1 MAINPTRA
9 QKAAITAHGNV
20 LVSAAAGS
28 GKTAVLTERVASH
41 IADCEKNLSAD
52 RILVVTFTKAAAA
65 EMRSRIEAKLNERL
79 QQKPDDMHLIKQ
91 MLLFPSA
98 KICTID
104 SFCIELV
111 RDNFDKL
118 GVNPDFKI
126 VEENAL
132 NEIKNQAIAEVFE
145 EQFATKNAEFLKL
158 LRVVGSR
165 YDDSTLASYVR
176 KIQEFTSKLP
186 NPNEWLSNAAE
197 QSNFELNGEKWRD
210 LAFKTAR
217 EQVALVIEKSKTA
230 LSLLQQVPQFE
241 DTFKPLFTE
250 PKVYAEQFLKDITD
264 KNWNALYYGVSS
276 AAFSRMSSKKI
287 PDDCSAILTGKRLRK
302 ECVEIIRGLN
312 DTFFD
317 LWENITENDKMLYPL
332 IKKLVELVI
341 SYNEL
346 INKKL
351 DERNILTFYRTEQLA
366 FQLLCRYENGELKV
380 NDFAKEY
387 IDSFDEVLVDE
398 YQDTNPLQ
406 DMLFCVLS
414 KNEERL
420 FLVGDVKQSIYGFR
434 GANPSNFLEKK
445 KRYLPYDNQDAN
457 VSKKI
462 ILGNNFRSRSE
473 ICNFINFFFSAF
485 MTKEN
490 GEIDY
495 GEEERLY
502 PEAKFPQ
509 AVLSPVEVGI
519 IENESES
526 VAEAEANY
534 IADSIIK
541 TMNGGKCIR
550 DDNNPN
556 QLRNAR
562 FSDFAVLLR
571 ATSKNAPLYA
581 AQLKKRGIPVSLGA
595 DLFFKS
601 REIQLILSLLSV
613 VDNPT
618 KEVNLATVLLSGFF
632 GFTADDLALIKA
644 NDKYKNLYAGVL
656 SAADDG
662 NEKCVRFIRKLMQYR
677 RNFTTMKIS
686 DFIDFLYEDLG
697 LLSAVCCLEN
707 GIKRRDNLLLILEFA
722 CVYEEN
728 EGKSVT
734 GFLRFL
740 EGIDEN
746 KLKSGSETDENSVKI
761 ISIHHSKGLQF
772 PICYFA
778 GCSEK
783 FNTSD
788 FSSYLLLDEEL
799 YFSFKF
805 FDPQS
810 KRKLSTIQRQILIS
824 KARQKQ
830 LEEELRLAYVAMTR
844 AQDKLVLLISGEKLK
859 EKIKNISESLGVREN
874 VIDKEFFK
882 TAVCYTDWLLPAILT
897 HSSSNEL
904 RAISC
909 ANGRLCEMPNPFE
922 INFVF
927 SENIFSENNQS
938 VKTEKTHLSKEE
950 VSCIASR
957 LKENLE
963 FVYPYEEL
971 LSIASK
977 ASVSQ
982 LAHAAEHDA
991 YAFSATPAFVSKG
1004 GISATQRGTFTH
1016 RVMQFLDFE
1025 KAQTNLD
1032 EELDRLAE
1040 WRFFSEEDIKL
1051 VDRDKVKE
1059 FLSSELCKRII
1070 ASDLVRKEMRFLTE
1084 KPALEIS
1091 VGLDAK
1097 FSDENIVIQGAVD
1110 CLFEENGEIVVVDFK
1125 TDRVSNEKTL
1135 ADTYRE
1141 QLKIYAGACEKIF
1154 SKPVKEILLYSFHLG
1169 KEIKL

>member
-1 MAINPTRA
+1 MAFNPTPS
-9 QKAAITAHGNV
+9 QKSAIKAKGNV

-41 IADCEKNLSAD
+41 IADLENPISAD

-65 EMRSRIEAKLNERL
+65 EMRSRIEEKLNERL
-79 QQKPDDMHLIKQ
+79 RQNPDDMHLIKQ

-111 RDNFDKL
+111 RENFDKL

-126 VEENAL
+126 VEENVL
-132 NEIKNQAIAEVFE
+132 NDIKNQAISEVFE
-145 EQFATKNAEFLKL
+145 EQFATKNAVFLKL

-186 NPNEWLSNAAE
+186 NPNEWLNNAAE
-197 QSNFELNGEKWRD
+197 QSNFKLNGEKWRD
-210 LAFKTAR
+210 LALEIAR
-217 EQVALVIEKSKTA
+217 EQVGLVIEKSKTA
-230 LSLLQQVPQFE
+230 LNILEKFPQFE
-241 DTFKPLFTE
+241 DTFKLLFTE
-250 PKVYAEQFLKDITD
+250 PKIYAEQFLKDID
-264 KNWNALYYGVSS
+264 NKNWNALYYGVSS
-276 AAFSRMSSKKI
+276 ASFSRMSGKKI
-287 PDDCSAILTGKRLRK
+287 PDDCYQLITAKTLRK
-302 ECVEIIRGLN
+302 ECVEIIKRLN

-317 LWENITENDKMLYPL
+317 LWENIAENDRMLYPL
-332 IKKLVELVI
+332 IKKLVDLVI
-341 SYNEL
+341 SYNDL

-387 IDSFDEVLVDE
+387 INSFDEILVDE

-414 KNEERL
+414 NNEERL

-445 KRYLPYDNQDAN
+445 NRYLPYENQEAK

-462 ILGNNFRSRSE
+462 ILGNNFRSRRE
-473 ICNFINFFFSAF
+473 ICDFINFFFSAF

-490 GEIDY
+490 GEINY
-495 GEEERLY
+495 GDEERLY
-502 PEAKFPQ
+502 PEAQFPE
-509 AVLSPVEVGI
+509 AVLSPVEIGV
-519 IENESES
+519 IENASES
-526 VAEAEANY
+526 SAEAEANF
-534 IADSIIK
+534 IANSIIK
-541 TMNGGKCIR
+541 TMNCGKCIR
-550 DDNNPN
+550 DKDNPN
-556 QLRNAR
+556 QLRDAR

-571 ATSKNAPLYA
+571 ATSKNAPLFA
-581 AQLKKRGIPVSLGA
+581 AQLEKRGIPVSLGA

-601 REIQLILSLLSV
+601 REVQLILSLLSV

-618 KEVNLATVLLSGFF
+618 KEVSLATVLLSGFF
-632 GFTADDLALIKA
+632 DFTADDLALIKA
-644 NDKYKNLYAGVL
+644 TDKYKNLYAGVL
-656 SAADDG
+656 WAADNG
-662 NEKCVRFIRKLMQYR
+662 NEKCARFVKKLMQYR
-677 RNFTTMKIS
+677 RKFTTMKIS

-707 GIKRRDNLLLILEFA
+707 GIKRRDNLLLILDFA
-722 CVYEEN
+722 RVYEEN
-728 EGKSVT
+728 EGESVT

-740 EGIDEN
+740 GGIDEN
-746 KLKSGSETDENSVKI
+746 KLKSGSESDENSVKI

-772 PICYFA
+772 PVCYFA

-788 FSSYLLLDEEL
+788 FSSYLLLDEDL

-859 EKIKNISESLGVREN
+859 EKIKNISESLKAKEN
-874 VIDKEFFK
+874 IIDKEIFK

-909 ANGRLCEMPNPFE
+909 VEDSIRETPNPFE

-927 SENIFSENNQS
+927 SENIFTEKNLSAE
-938 VKTEKTHLSKEE
+938 TEKTLLNSGEISYLANK
-950 VSCIASR
+950 
-957 LKENLE
+957 LKENLD

-982 LAHAAEHDA
+982 LAHAAEHDT
-991 YAFSATPAFVSKG
+991 YAFRAAPSFLSKG

-1016 RVMQFLDFE
+1016 KVMQFIDFE
-1025 KAQTNLD
+1025 KAQINLD

-1040 WRFFSEEDIKL
+1040 WQFFSEEDIKL
-1051 VDRDKVKE
+1051 VDRDKVKK

-1070 ASDLVRKEMRFLTE
+1070 ASNLVRKEMRFLTE
-1084 KPALEIS
+1084 KPATEIS
-1091 VGLDAK
+1091 VGLDEK
-1097 FSDENIVIQGAVD
+1097 FANENIVIQGAVD
-1110 CLFEENGEIVVVDFK
+1110 CLFEENGEIVIVDFK
-1125 TDRVSNEKTL
+1125 TDRVSNEKIL
-1135 ADTYRE
+1135 ADTYIE
-1141 QLKIYAGACEKIF
+1141 QLKIYAAACEKIF
-1154 SKPVKEILLYSFHLG
+1154 SMPIKEILLYSFHLG

>member
-1 MAINPTRA
+1 MAFNPTRA
-9 QKAAITAHGNV
+9 QKAAIEAKGNV

-41 IADCEKNLSAD
+41 IADLENPISAD

-79 QQKPDDMHLIKQ
+79 QQNPDNMHLIRQ

-111 RDNFDKL
+111 RENFDKL

-132 NEIKNQAIAEVFE
+132 NTIKNQAITEIFE
-145 EQFATKNAEFLKL
+145 EQFASKNAEFLRL

-165 YDDSTLASYVR
+165 YDDSTLASYIR

-186 NPNEWLSNAAE
+186 NPNEWLKTAAE

-210 LAFKTAR
+210 LAFETAA
-217 EQVALVIEKSKTA
+217 QQIKLVIEKSNTA
-230 LSLLQQVPQFE
+230 LELLEQFPQFE
-241 DTFKPLFTE
+241 DTFKPLFLE
-250 PKVYAEQFLKDITD
+250 PKIYAQQFLRDIAD
-264 KNWNALYYGVSS
+264 KNWNALYFGVSS
-276 AAFSRMSSKKI
+276 AAFTRMSNKKI
-287 PDDCSAILTGKRLRK
+287 PDDCHGIVIGKRLRK
-302 ECVEIIRGLN
+302 ECIEIIKKLN

-317 LWENITENDKMLYPL
+317 LWENIAENNKMLYPL

-341 SYNEL
+341 SYNKL

-387 IDSFDEVLVDE
+387 INSFDEILVDE

-414 KNEERL
+414 NNEERL

-434 GANPSNFLEKK
+434 GANPSNFLDKK
-445 KRYLPYDNQDAN
+445 KRYVPFDNQEAA

-473 ICNFINFFFSAF
+473 ICDFINFFFSAF

-495 GEEERLY
+495 GDEERLY
-502 PEAKFPQ
+502 PEAKFPE
-509 AVLSPVEVGI
+509 ALISPVEVGI

-526 VAEAEANY
+526 AAEAEADY

-550 DDNNPN
+550 DEDNPSE
-556 QLRNAR
+556 LRHAR

-581 AQLKKRGIPVSLGA
+581 AQLEKRGIPVCLGA

-601 REIQLILSLLSV
+601 REVQFILSLLSV

-644 NDKYKNLYAGVL
+644 NDKYKNLYAGVI
-656 SAADDG
+656 SAADAG
-662 NEKCVRFIRKLMQYR
+662 NEKCARCVHKLMQYR
-677 RNFTTMKIS
+677 RKFTTMKIS
-686 DFIDFLYEDLG
+686 DFIDYVYEDLG

-722 CVYEEN
+722 GVYEEN

-734 GFLRFL
+734 GFLKFL

-746 KLKSGSETDENSVKI
+746 KLKSGFEADENSVKI

-772 PICYFA
+772 PVCYFA

-859 EKIKNISESLGVREN
+859 EKIKEISVVLYSKGNTVDGE
-874 VIDKEFFK
+874 IFK
-882 TAVCYTDWLLPAILT
+882 NAVCYTDWFLPAVLT
-897 HSSSNEL
+897 HYSSNEL
-904 RAISC
+904 KTISG
-909 ANGRLCEMPNPFE
+909 ADGLLDKMPNPFK

-927 SENIFSENNQS
+927 SNDIFKSDIKHVEC
-938 VKTEKTHLSKEE
+938 EKAKLNKEQIN
-950 VSCIASR
+950 CAADKLLDN
-957 LKENLE
+957 LK
-963 FVYPYEEL
+963 FVYPYEEIL
-971 LSIASK
+971 GIASK

-982 LAHAAEHDA
+982 LAHAAEKDT
-991 YAFSATPAFVSKG
+991 YAFKTTPNFVSKG
-1004 GISATQRGTFTH
+1004 GISAAQRGTFTH
-1016 RVMQFLDFE
+1016 RVMQFLDFK
-1025 KAQTNLD
+1025 KAQTSLND
-1032 EELDRLAE
+1032 ELDRLVE
-1040 WRFFSEEDIKL
+1040 WQFFSEDDINL
-1051 VDRDKVKE
+1051 VDREKVSK

-1070 ASDLVRKEMRFLTE
+1070 ASNFIRKEMRFLTE
-1084 KPALEIS
+1084 RPASEIS
-1091 VGLDAK
+1091 PELSSK
-1097 FSDENIVIQGAVD
+1097 FADENIVIQGAVD

-1125 TDRVSNEKTL
+1125 TDRVSSEKLL

>member
-1 MAINPTRA
+1 MAFNPTRA
-9 QKAAITAHGNV
+9 QKAAIEARGNV

-28 GKTAVLTERVASH
+28 GKTAVLTERVVSH
-41 IADCEKNLSAD
+41 IADLENPISAD

-111 RDNFDKL
+111 RENFDKL

-132 NEIKNQAIAEVFE
+132 NEIKNQAISEVFE
-145 EQFATKNAEFLKL
+145 EQFETKNAEFLKL

-165 YDDSTLASYVR
+165 YDDSTLASYVK

-186 NPNEWLSNAAE
+186 NPNEWLKAAAE
-197 QSNFELNGEKWRD
+197 QSNFELNGEKWRE
-210 LAFKTAR
+210 LAFETASQ
-217 EQVALVIEKSKTA
+217 QVKLVIEKSNMA
-230 LSLLQQVPQFE
+230 LDILEQFPQLE
-241 DTFKPLFTE
+241 DTFKPLFLE
-250 PKVYAEQFLKDITD
+250 PKVYAQQFLKDIAD

-276 AAFSRMSSKKI
+276 AAFSKMSSKKI
-287 PDDCSAILTGKRLRK
+287 PDDCRGIVIGKRLRK
-302 ECVEIIRGLN
+302 ECVEIIKKLN
-312 DTFFD
+312 DNFFD
-317 LWENITENDKMLYPL
+317 LWENIAENDKMLYPL

-366 FQLLCRYENGELKV
+366 FQLLCRYENGKFKV

-387 IDSFDEVLVDE
+387 IDNFDEILVDE

-414 KNEERL
+414 NNEERL

-445 KRYLPYDNQDAN
+445 KRYLPFDNQEAEI
-457 VSKKI
+457 SKKI

-473 ICNFINFFFSAF
+473 ICDFINFFFSAF

-495 GEEERLY
+495 GDEERLY
-502 PEAKFPQ
+502 PEAEFPET
-509 AVLSPVEVGI
+509 VISPVEVGI
-519 IENESES
+519 IENEGES
-526 VAEAEANY
+526 MAEAEADY

-550 DDNNPN
+550 DEEKPSE
-556 QLRNAR
+556 LRHAR

-571 ATSKNAPLYA
+571 ATSKNTPLYA
-581 AQLKKRGIPVSLGA
+581 AQLEKRGIPVSLGA

-601 REIQLILSLLSV
+601 REVQFVLSLLSV

-656 SAADDG
+656 SAADGG
-662 NEKCVRFIRKLMQYR
+662 NEKCARFINKLMQYR
-677 RNFTTMKIS
+677 RKFTTMKIS
-686 DFIDFLYEDLG
+686 DFVDYVYEDLG

-728 EGKSVT
+728 EGKSVS
-734 GFLRFL
+734 GFLKFL

-746 KLKSGSETDENSVKI
+746 KLKSVGEADENSVKI

-772 PICYFA
+772 PVCYFA

-788 FSSYLLLDEEL
+788 FSSYLLLDEDL

-810 KRKLSTIQRQILIS
+810 KRKLTTIQRQILIS

-830 LEEELRLAYVAMTR
+830 LEEELRLAYVVMTR

-859 EKIKNISESLGVREN
+859 EKIKEISETLHSKGNAVDSE
-874 VIDKEFFK
+874 IFK
-882 TAVCYTDWLLPAILT
+882 NAVCYTDWLLPAVLT
-897 HSSSNEL
+897 HYSSNEL
-904 RAISC
+904 KTISG
-909 ANGRLCEMPNPFE
+909 ANGLLNEMPNPFK

-927 SENIFSENNQS
+927 SNGIFESDSEQIKN
-938 VKTEKTHLSKEE
+938 EKERLSKEQI
-950 VSCIASR
+950 SYTASK
-957 LKENLE
+957 LEENLN
-963 FVYPYEEL
+963 FVYPYDEIL
-971 LSIASK
+971 GIASK

-982 LAHAAEHDA
+982 LAHSAEHDA
-991 YAFSATPAFVSKG
+991 YAFEAKPNFVSKG
-1004 GISATQRGTFTH
+1004 GVSAAQRGTFTH

-1025 KAQTNLD
+1025 KAQTDLD
-1032 EELDRLAE
+1032 AELDRLAE
-1040 WRFFSEEDIKL
+1040 WQFFSEEDIKL

-1084 KPALEIS
+1084 RPALEIA

-1097 FSDENIVIQGAVD
+1097 FADENIVIQGAVD
-1110 CLFEENGEIVVVDFK
+1110 CLFEEKGEIVVVDFK
-1125 TDRVSNEKTL
+1125 TDRVSSEKLL

-1154 SKPVKEILLYSFHLG
+1154 SLPVKEILLYSFHLG